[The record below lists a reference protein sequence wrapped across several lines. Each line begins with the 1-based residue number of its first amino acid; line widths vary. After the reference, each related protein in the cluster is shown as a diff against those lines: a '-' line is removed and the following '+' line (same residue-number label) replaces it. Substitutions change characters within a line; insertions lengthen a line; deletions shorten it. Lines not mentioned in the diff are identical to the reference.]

1 MRLIR
6 RIVRSVRGAHDAHS
20 AGPRSRFGR
29 YATIAICALA
39 GFMITVS
46 AVSSREGDLRPDRST
61 DLVELVRTQSAANQE
76 MSAELSRLRDEVDE
90 LAAKAD
96 PNTGNEPALA
106 AAAQQAELT
115 AVSGPAVQVTLTDA
129 PLSVQ
134 PEGVAGDLLVVH
146 QQDIQAVVNA
156 LWAGGAEAMTIQ
168 GVRVIS
174 TTGIKCVGN
183 SVVLQGVPHAP
194 PYVIT
199 AIGDQAKLEAAL
211 AESEP
216 VQIYQQYVTAY
227 QLGYSQSR
235 LGEVAMPAYQGSIEL
250 SFAEPLS

>member
-1 MRLIR
+1 MGLLKRM
-6 RIVRSVRGAHDAHS
+6 VRSVRRAHDAHS
-20 AGPRSRFGR
+20 AGPRTRYGR
-29 YATIAICALA
+29 YATILICLLA

-46 AVSSREGDLRPDRST
+46 ALASREGDLRPDRST
-61 DLVELVRTQSAANQE
+61 DLVELVKRQSSTNQQLA
-76 MSAELSRLRDEVDE
+76 AELSRLREETDE
-90 LAAKAD
+90 LAGAAA
-96 PNTGNEPALA
+96 PNTGTQETLMKA
-106 AAAQQAELT
+106 AGQASLT
-115 AVSGPAVQVTLTDA
+115 PVSGPAVSVTLTDA
-129 PLSVQ
+129 PLSMQ

-199 AIGDQAKLEAAL
+199 AIGDQAKLEQAL
-211 AESEP
+211 ADSKA
-216 VQIYQQYVTAY
+216 VQIYQQYVAAY
-227 QLGYSQSR
+227 QLGYSESR
-235 LGEVAMPAYQGSIEL
+235 VSDVQMPAYEGSIEL
-250 SFAEPLS
+250 GYAEPVS

>member
-1 MRLIR
+1 MGLIR
-6 RIVRSVRGAHDAHS
+6 RIVRSVRAAHDAHS

-46 AVSSREGDLRPDRST
+46 ALSSREGDLRPDRST
-61 DLVELVRTQSAANQE
+61 DLVELVRSQSSTNQD
-76 MSAELSRLRDEVDE
+76 MAAELSRLRGEVDE

-96 PNTGNEPALA
+96 PNTDYEPELTQ
-106 AAAQQAELT
+106 AAQLANLT
-115 AVSGPAVQVTLTDA
+115 PVSGPAVQVTLTDA
-129 PLSVQ
+129 PLEVQ

-156 LWAGGAEAMTIQ
+156 LWAGGAEAITIQ

-183 SVVLQGVPHAP
+183 SVVLQGVPYAP

-199 AIGDQAKLEAAL
+199 AIGDQSRLEESL
-211 AESEP
+211 LDSEP
-216 VQIYQQYVTAY
+216 VQIYRQYVAAY
-227 QLGYSQSR
+227 QLGYSQTRVGKAS
-235 LGEVAMPAYQGSIEL
+235 MPAYQGSIEL
-250 SFAEPLS
+250 GFAEPGS